1 MSRSVSFRLPGP
13 VTPWARPGARAIV
26 GRPKRPGGKP
36 PTWIQWYTDGDVE
49 QYQRRVVAAFAEACG
64 LQPLAAVPLAVTILA
79 VEPRQQAAMR
89 RADNPGL
96 IPSIGPRD
104 VDNFAKVVLDAL
116 QRCALCCGSRAGR
129 KGCGCRVPRPMIS
142 DDKLVSW
149 LEAHKARAEVADR
162 QAKRSAEPR
171 LYCTVWQ
178 LDEATWRSRLAVLFP
193 GLLSGPERW

>member
-1 MSRSVSFRLPGP
+1 
-13 VTPWARPGARAIV
+13 
-26 GRPKRPGGKP
+26 
-36 PTWIQWYTDGDVE
+36 
-49 QYQRRVVAAFAEACG
+49 
-64 LQPLAAVPLAVTILA
+64 
-79 VEPRQQAAMR
+79 
-89 RADNPGL
+89 
-96 IPSIGPRD
+96 
-104 VDNFAKVVLDAL
+104 
-116 QRCALCCGSRAGR
+116 
-129 KGCGCRVPRPMIS
+129 MIS